1 MKKNLHRLL
10 LIFLL
15 TNAKLMA
22 QTAGFNYEAV
32 IKPVDSSGF
41 YNIALTPTL
50 NVYSPT
56 DYSDLRI
63 VNDSGKWVPHLVWYP
78 NDHLTEDAVVYDM
91 KIIKNET
98 ATGNNDVVI
107 QNTISD
113 IRNITCT
120 IKNAAAERYCKL
132 VGSDD
137 LQSWFVI
144 NDSIKIVYDSKGET
158 VTTHFTLHFPPVN
171 YKYFRIAIN
180 GRGKEPFKILQAS
193 TSLSTTLPGKSF
205 RFPSLEN
212 PVKNIV
218 QKDSGNFSSIK
229 VIHESSYHFQQ
240 VELRVSG
247 VKYFNRKAKLYIP
260 VSGNHSFDNPGEL
273 LSEFI
278 ISNNS
283 TLHFRVP
290 LTQST
295 IFYIIIQNDDNLPLK
310 IDTVK
315 TFVDYRV
322 ATVYLEKRQRYKL
335 LMDNPVALKP
345 NYDIRL
351 INIPSREK
359 IPVAVVGGVSLL
371 RQPVKTSPPKESS
384 QKLIWLA
391 ITIAA
396 IVLGF
401 FTYRLITDMNKS
413 KS

>member
-1 MKKNLHRLL
+1 MKKKLYKLL
-10 LIFLL
+10 LVLL
-15 TNAKLMA
+15 CCKLQAVA
-22 QTAGFNYEAV
+22 QTAGFNNEAA
-32 IKPVDSSGF
+32 IKAVDSSGF
-41 YNIALTPTL
+41 YNIVLTPAL

-113 IRNITCT
+113 ISNITCT

-137 LQSWFVI
+137 LQSWFAI

-158 VTTHFTLHFPPVN
+158 GTTHFTLRFPPVN
-171 YKYFRIAIN
+171 YKYFRITVN
-180 GRGKEPFKILQAS
+180 GGGKEPFKILQSS
-193 TSLSTTLPGKSF
+193 TLISTTLPGKSF

-218 QKDSGNFSSIK
+218 QKDSGNFSAIK
-229 VIHESSYHFQQ
+229 VTHGASYHFQQ

-247 VKYFNRKAKLYIP
+247 IKYFNRKAKLYVP
-260 VSGNHSFDNPGEL
+260 VSGKHSFSNPGEL
-273 LSEFI
+273 VSEFI

-345 NYDIRL
+345 NYDLRL
-351 INIPSREK
+351 SNIPSREK
-359 IPVAVVGGVSLL
+359 IPVAVVGGVGLL
-371 RQPVKTSPPKESS
+371 KQPVKNSPPKQSS

-391 ITIAA
+391 ISLAA
-396 IVLGF
+396 IILAF
-401 FTYRLITDMNKS
+401 FTYRLVTDMNRS
-413 KS
+413 KA